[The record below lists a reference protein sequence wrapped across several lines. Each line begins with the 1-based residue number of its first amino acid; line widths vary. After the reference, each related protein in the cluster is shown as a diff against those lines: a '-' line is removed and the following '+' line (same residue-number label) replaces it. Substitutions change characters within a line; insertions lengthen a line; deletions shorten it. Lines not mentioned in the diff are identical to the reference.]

1 MKKVKDNEKADFC
14 LEYNGI
20 AACNHRYASKEEQKY
35 EDRGYHQKPIKND
48 NPLITKYYDGEDGCC
63 ILQKKVGF
71 DRYETTVYLSPNGRH
86 LQIRHCYDTG
96 HSFATYHTTK
106 LSISD
111 FKKINKALNKNLKIK
126 KEKQNGNL

>member
-1 MKKVKDNEKADFC
+1 MHKVKENEKADFC

-20 AACNHRYASKEEQKY
+20 EACNHRYASKEEQSY
-35 EDRGYHQKPIKND
+35 IYRRYDKPMKD
-48 NPLITKYYDGEDGCC
+48 ENPLVTKFYTKEDGCC

-71 DRYETTVYLSPNGRH
+71 DRYETTVYLSPNGKH
-86 LQIRHCYDTG
+86 LQILHCYDTG
-96 HSFATYHTTK
+96 HPFPTYHTTK

-126 KEKQNGNL
+126 KEKQNGTV